1 MIMPIR
7 IRPQFEVRLFSKPIQ
22 SNNSVVMKKKI
33 VTKIFLFVQNY
44 ISDKRFRHYAVIK
57 IESLRLLLIIRCKMI
72 EK

>member
-57 IESLRLLLIIRCKMI
+57 IESLRLRLIIRCKMI